1 MAKDD
6 YFVIAYQILSYL
18 YQCLKK
24 GTDVNPDMLASEGPL
39 MDINKKYWIYI
50 MENLKNE
57 GYIKGILVQ
66 HMDNGTFIN
75 CLQGCQITPKGIE
88 YLMDNTFLK
97 KAADYIRDVKDIVP
111 FSL

>member
-39 MDINKKYWIYI
+39 MEINQKYWTYI
-50 MENLKNE
+50 MDNLKNE

-66 HMDNGTFIN
+66 HIN
-75 CLQGCQITPKGIE
+75 NVTCINYLQRCQITPKGIE
-88 YLMDNTFLK
+88 YLMDNTLLK
-97 KAADYIRDVKDIVP
+97 KAADYI
-111 FSL
+111 L